1 MRKFAAPAA
10 IILALAIG
18 WPSQAGESA
27 YTDFPF
33 ENKACKPVGPEKSQ
47 EEIEMGLVSIV
58 CPGYRD
64 YQVYLDEA
72 DLRTSVHYGF
82 LSERVINDY
91 WESFAPFNSVGEKIE
106 WRLND
111 SGVPYAAIQRFFISH
126 TDPETG
132 ESSDRLR
139 GQVLVISK
147 VGQPDDR
154 SGCVAGLVDALAN
167 PDANAL
173 ARKVADEVAPSFV
186 CEKDTAVYHG
196 TRGERATDFQAY
208 FGNGETK

>member
-1 MRKFAAPAA
+1 RSDRLAAREAKRARISGGSGTFPNQTTEDAMRKFAASAA
-10 IILALAIG
+10 IILALATG
-18 WPSQAGESA
+18 CPSQAGESA

-33 ENKACKPVGPEKSQ
+33 ENKACKPLGPEKSQ

-106 WRLND
+106 
-111 SGVPYAAIQRFFISH
+111 
-126 TDPETG
+126 
-132 ESSDRLR
+132 
-139 GQVLVISK
+139 
-147 VGQPDDR
+147 
-154 SGCVAGLVDALAN
+154 
-167 PDANAL
+167 
-173 ARKVADEVAPSFV
+173 
-186 CEKDTAVYHG
+186 
-196 TRGERATDFQAY
+196 
-208 FGNGETK
+208 